1 VWVWNLVAHT
11 PGGTY
16 AEDVKEQ
23 GAEENI
29 WAYEG
34 RGKRGVEKTT

>member
-1 VWVWNLVAHT
+1 VWNLVAHI

-16 AEDVKEQ
+16 ADGVKEE

-29 WAYEG
+29 WTYVG
-34 RGKRGVEKTT
+34 RDKRGVEKTS